1 MPFFTSPAAQAAQK
15 VNIKK
20 AQAAALAKRKAAAAL
35 TPTTTTAVK
44 PESSLPRP
52 RLRSTQELDPTIKH
66 EYVRDDGAVFTPWF
80 IGTRTRC
87 FDGDSVYLKTDF
99 NTIEEHKRLLAAS
112 IAETARL
119 TETMKYYEWFNF
131 PS

>member
-35 TPTTTTAVK
+35 TPTK

-66 EYVRDDGAVFTPWF
+66 EYVRDDGVVFTP
-80 IGTRTRC
+80 
-87 FDGDSVYLKTDF
+87 
-99 NTIEEHKRLLAAS
+99 
-112 IAETARL
+112 
-119 TETMKYYEWFNF
+119 
-131 PS
+131 